1 MNPYKLFEL
10 CEKLNTELLEA
21 KAEINRL
28 TKIEV
33 AAKAYVS
40 EVDQMPVNMTV
51 AILSEYFIK
60 LKKALAERKP

>member
-28 TKIEV
+28 TKIIADTIEENLHL
-33 AAKAYVS
+33 ADG
-40 EVDQMPVNMTV
+40 ENCT
-51 AILSEYFIK
+51 LFG